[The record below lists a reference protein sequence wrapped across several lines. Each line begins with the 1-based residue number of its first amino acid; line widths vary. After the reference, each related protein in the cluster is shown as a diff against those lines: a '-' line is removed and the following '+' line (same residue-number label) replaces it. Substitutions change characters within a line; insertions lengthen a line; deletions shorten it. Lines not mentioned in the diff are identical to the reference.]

1 MTRRVT
7 LQALISSAFLFAAA
21 TSLSMASP
29 ADDYLKQK
37 KQITA
42 DVEQAVAKGP
52 IEDADKLDQQA
63 LLELQATL
71 RKLVGPLDIEGFPAE
86 GKIALETL
94 EQDQEGSGGLDGLS
108 YTSAD
113 GQRQLLVT
121 TKALLTA
128 WFNTNGQ
135 VVERDDALAAAITTP
150 EFYTAVINDGA
161 AVYRY
166 AALPV
171 ETDKTGT
178 IAKAIL
184 FKQGQDDVAPAAPDQ
199 IGVTEIHGN
208 RVYVLWQKITVHDVA
223 QCKNAYKPARDTQET
238 FESCFAQH
246 LPAQGDYSALV
257 KQAQG
262 ITDELAGAR

>member
-1 MTRRVT
+1 
-7 LQALISSAFLFAAA
+7 
-21 TSLSMASP
+21 MAST
-29 ADDYLKQK
+29 AEGYLKQK

-52 IEDADKLDQQA
+52 IEDADKLDQEA

-71 RKLVGPLDIEGFPAE
+71 RKLVGPLDLKDFPAE

-108 YTSAD
+108 YTSTD

-135 VVERDDALAAAITTP
+135 VVDRDDALNAAVTTP

-166 AALPV
+166 ASLPV
-171 ETDKTGT
+171 QAGKPGA
-178 IAKAIL
+178 ISKAIL

-199 IGVTEIHGN
+199 VGVTEIQGD
-208 RVYVLWQKITVHDVA
+208 RVYVLWQKITVQNVA
-223 QCKNAYKPARDTQET
+223 QCKNGYKPARDTQET
-238 FESCFAQH
+238 FENCFAQH
-246 LPAQGDYSALV
+246 LPTQNDYPALV

-262 ITDELAGAR
+262 IVDELTGAQ

>member
-1 MTRRVT
+1 
-7 LQALISSAFLFAAA
+7 
-21 TSLSMASP
+21 MASP
-29 ADDYLKQK
+29 AEDYLKQK

-52 IEDADKLDQQA
+52 IEDADKLDQEA
-63 LLELQATL
+63 LLKLQATL
-71 RKLVGPLDIEGFPAE
+71 RKLIGPLDLKGFPAE

-108 YTSAD
+108 YTATD

-150 EFYTAVINDGA
+150 EFYTSVINNGA
-161 AVYRY
+161 AVYGY
-166 AALPV
+166 ASLPV
-171 ETDKTGT
+171 RTGKPGGMS
-178 IAKAIL
+178 KAIL

-199 IGVTEIHGN
+199 IGVTEIHGD
-208 RVYVLWQKITVHDVA
+208 RVYVLWQNITVQDVA
-223 QCKNAYKPARDTQET
+223 QCKNAYKPERDTQES
-238 FESCFAQH
+238 FEACFAQH
-246 LPAQGDYSALV
+246 LPAQGDYQALL
-257 KQAQG
+257 KQAQD
-262 ITDELAGAR
+262 IVDELASAQ